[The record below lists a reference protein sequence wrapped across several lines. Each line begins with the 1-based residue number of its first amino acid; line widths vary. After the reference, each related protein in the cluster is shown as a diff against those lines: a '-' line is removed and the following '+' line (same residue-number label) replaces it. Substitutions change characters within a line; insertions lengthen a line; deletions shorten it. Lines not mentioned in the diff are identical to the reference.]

1 MIEIISNSL
10 IGLSAIGFLA
20 AIYFAFQLSQETRA
34 GRYWVAFLI
43 AAIGLGTH
51 QWMKLVHVFY
61 PVSHELQQICIELG
75 ILVGASSMAYGL
87 YGIQQSVKQVKTKT
101 ED

>member
-1 MIEIISNSL
+1 MIDIISSSL
-10 IGLSAIGFLA
+10 TALSAVGFLA
-20 AIYFAFQLSQETRA
+20 AIYFAFQLSKETRV

-51 QWMKLVHVFY
+51 QWMKLVHIIY

-75 ILVGASSMAYGL
+75 ILVGATAMAYGL
-87 YGIQQSVKQVKTKT
+87 YGIQQTVKQVKTKT